1 MTMARTAHA
10 DMSRTMPR
18 AAALLVVLAF
28 GCGAQPPPMAPP
40 PLDDDDGPRPS
51 IAGIVLP
58 ALPLDVEVDD
68 VELEEGWRRTALA
81 LSMPTPR
88 PPRGELWEVEAW
100 ADEELTGWMHR
111 RAEAVGAAQRALE
124 SARMGRAEVS
134 VVASAILGLAYSRF
148 ALDLRGI
155 PVPDVFASDA
165 DRSRAFQ
172 AALHGATGPLW
183 QRALDAF
190 GSCASAAAAAP
201 AHSLASWREFC
212 DDESRSAA
220 AMLPNAERDD
230 EADSRDED

>member
-1 MTMARTAHA
+1 
-10 DMSRTMPR
+10 MPR
-18 AAALLVVLAF
+18 RLAALLLVTFALVTSAL
-28 GCGAQPPPMAPP
+28 GCGGRPPPVAPP
-40 PLDDDDGPRPS
+40 PLDDDDDAPRAS

-58 ALPLDVEVDD
+58 PLPLDVEIDD
-68 VELEEGWRRTALA
+68 VAIEEGWRRAELA

-124 SARMGRAEVS
+124 TARMGRPDIS

-155 PVPDVFASDA
+155 PVPEVFASDA
-165 DRSRAFQ
+165 ERSRAFQ
-172 AALHGATGPLW
+172 AALHGATTPLW

-212 DDESRSAA
+212 DDEGQSAA
-220 AMLPNAERDD
+220 AMLPDAPRRDGQDDDNARRD
-230 EADSRDED
+230 RD

>member
-1 MTMARTAHA
+1 
-10 DMSRTMPR
+10 
-18 AAALLVVLAF
+18 
-28 GCGAQPPPMAPP
+28 MAPP
-40 PLDDDDGPRPS
+40 PLDGDEDGPRPS

-58 ALPLDVEVDD
+58 PLPLDVEID
-68 VELEEGWRRTALA
+68 ETAIEEGWRRAELA

-124 SARMGRAEVS
+124 GARMGRAELS

-155 PVPDVFASDA
+155 PVPEVFASDA
-165 DRSRAFQ
+165 ERSRAFQ

-212 DDESRSAA
+212 DGEGRSAA
-220 AMLPNAERDD
+220 AMLPDAERQEED
-230 EADSRDED
+230 ERRDERRDED